1 MVYNVFNVEIPR
13 GKMFKKYKV
22 MIIIGLII
30 TTLFLIFF
38 QTMGEKYTKNHA
50 LWQSHNIQSYAYTV
64 NLTAQIDESSGID
77 VDIARVVVYRGQ
89 NDKNFLNGSDVG
101 HIKYADISSVENI
114 FKRIEKLINKKD
126 TYLMGMCIDYDSQ
139 YGYPKTFTVA
149 YKSNV
154 LRRTYNIQDFRI
166 LSDEKLKEDK
176 PVCASYRTTYDK
188 CNIEPCPSKVE
199 DKSYR
204 NRYTMEMAGA
214 VYKYDGQCKFR
225 K

>member
-1 MVYNVFNVEIPR
+1 
-13 GKMFKKYKV
+13 MFKKYKV
-22 MIIIGLII
+22 TIIIGLII

-38 QTMGEKYTKNHA
+38 QTMEEKYTKNYA

-64 NLTAQIDESSGID
+64 NLTSQIDESSGID
-77 VDIARVVVYRGQ
+77 VDMARVVVYRGQ
-89 NDKNFLNGSDVG
+89 NDKNFLNGSNVG

-114 FKRIEKLINKKD
+114 FKRIEKLIHKKD
-126 TYLMGMCIDYDSQ
+126 EYFMGMCIDYDSQ

-176 PVCASYRTTYDK
+176 PVCASYKTTYDK
-188 CNIEPCPSKVE
+188 CDIPCPSKVE